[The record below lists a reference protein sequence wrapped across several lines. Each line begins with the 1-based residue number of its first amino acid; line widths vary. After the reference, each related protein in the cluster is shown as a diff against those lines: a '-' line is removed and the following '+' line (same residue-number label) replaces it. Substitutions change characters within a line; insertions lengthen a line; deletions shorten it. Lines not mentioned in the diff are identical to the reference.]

1 MYSAPSDAKYSY
13 IAKWYR
19 SYSTWTSWTGP
30 GTSQG
35 GVAAREPSVTLT
47 NHFQAHV
54 RWPSMTGGYFRTHNH
69 PLQRAL
75 ASD

>member
-19 SYSTWTSWTGP
+19 SYSTSTSWTGP

-47 NHFQAHV
+47 KSFPGACTV
-54 RWPSMTGGYFRTHNH
+54 AVYDRRV
-69 PLQRAL
+69 L
-75 ASD
+75 SDA